1 MKEKEDF
8 SKFGKGFQE
17 DLCHLILKDRPFA
30 DQMFEVL
37 DINFLELNHLRV
49 FVRKVMEYRKKYGV
63 HPTKKTMMSVVR
75 NGLKAENDSTQV
87 LVRDYYG
94 RILSED
100 LEVEGSEYIKDT
112 SLDFCKK
119 QKLKE
124 AILKSVSLIK
134 SYSFDEVSKV
144 INDALKLGSSHAL
157 GSD

>member
-1 MKEKEDF
+1 MKEREDF
-8 SKFGKGFQE
+8 SKFGKSFQE

-37 DINFLELNHLRV
+37 DVNFLELNHLRV
-49 FVRKVMEYRKKYGV
+49 FVRKVKEYRKKYGV
-63 HPTKKTMMSVVR
+63 HPTKKTMTSVIK
-75 NGLKAENDSTQV
+75 NGLNGENDSTQI

-112 SLDFCKK
+112 SLYFCKK

-124 AILKSVSLIK
+124 
-134 SYSFDEVSKV
+134 
-144 INDALKLGSSHAL
+144 
-157 GSD
+157 